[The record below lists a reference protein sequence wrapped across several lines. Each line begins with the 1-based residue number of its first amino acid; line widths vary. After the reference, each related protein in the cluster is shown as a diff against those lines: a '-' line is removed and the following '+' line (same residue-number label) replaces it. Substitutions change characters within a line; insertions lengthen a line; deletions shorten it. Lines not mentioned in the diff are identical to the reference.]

1 MKIIAEQLDVRDR
14 SSRNVGVGEVA
25 WEEDKGHIANVIRVS
40 ETVDVSDFEWRL
52 PVGEENLG
60 RVLDLRQP
68 TRIHEFLHDLIGTR
82 TSYERCNQAYLKK
95 DFSKD
100 AVCLFSEDC
109 GEYDSD
115 PVVGG
120 LDIDGLL
127 ITIMD
132 GHQISLP

>member
-1 MKIIAEQLDVRDR
+1 MEVIAEQLDVRDR

-25 WEEDKGHIANVIRVS
+25 WEENEGHVTNVVRVS
-40 ETVDVSDFEWRL
+40 ETRNMSDFERRV

-60 RVLDLRQP
+60 CVLDLRQP
-68 TRIHEFLHDLIGTR
+68 TRIHEFL
-82 TSYERCNQAYLKK
+82 EK

-100 AVCLFSEDC
+100 AVCLFPEDC

-115 PVVGG
+115 PVVSG
-120 LDIDGLL
+120 LDIDSLL

-132 GHQISLP
+132 SHQISLS